1 MPELP
6 EVEVYKQYFDGTS
19 LNHRI
24 VSIDID
30 DPRLVKQPNENFIK
44 ALISS
49 SFTHSDRIGKFFFA
63 HTSSDKV
70 VIFHFGLTGNFYYF
84 NESEDTPRF
93 TRVLFHFDNG
103 FKLAF
108 VNMRKFGWVD
118 LIDDVED
125 YREKRGLGQ
134 DAQKISY
141 DEFYE
146 KFRKRKSI
154 IKPKLL
160 DQKLIAGVGNWIA
173 DEILYQSQLHPE
185 SNIENLSDDEL
196 KVIFEKMQHILEVAV
211 REDANYEQFPHY
223 FFIHIRKKVDA
234 KCFYT
239 GGPIEKIEVGGRGT
253 YFSPKYQIKK

>member
-19 LNHRI
+19 LGHKI
-24 VSIDID
+24 VDIDID
-30 DPRLVKQPNENFIK
+30 DPKLVKQVDGVFRN
-44 ALISS
+44 ALVSN
-49 SFTHSDRIGKFFFA
+49 SFTKSERIGKFFFA
-63 HTSSDKV
+63 HLSSGKIV
-70 VIFHFGLTGNFYYF
+70 VFHFGLTGNFYYF
-84 NESEDTPRF
+84 NESEDIPRF

-118 LIDDVED
+118 LIEDVEI
-125 YREKRGLGQ
+125 YRQKRGLGP

-141 DEFYE
+141 EDFYE
-146 KFRKRKSI
+146 KFRKRKSL

-160 DQKLIAGVGNWIA
+160 DQKLMAGIGNWIA

-185 SNIENLSDDEL
+185 SNIENLSDEEIRLIYD
-196 KVIFEKMQHILEVAV
+196 KMQHILEVAV
-211 REDANYEQFPHY
+211 REDANYELFPDY
-223 FFIHIRKKVDA
+223 FFIHIRKNA
-234 KCFYT
+234 EARCFHT

-253 YFSPKYQIKK
+253 YFSPQYQIKK